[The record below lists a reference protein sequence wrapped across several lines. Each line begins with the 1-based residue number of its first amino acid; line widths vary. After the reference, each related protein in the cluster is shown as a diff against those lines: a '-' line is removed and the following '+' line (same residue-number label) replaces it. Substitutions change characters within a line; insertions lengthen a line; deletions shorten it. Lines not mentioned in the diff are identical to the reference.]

1 MLLNFIWWV
10 NRKDLQGNNVFE
22 GGFLGLDNIGPI
34 DRSAQL
40 PIDGRLEQSDGTAW
54 MAMYCL
60 NLLEMALVLAEHDR
74 TYEDLATKFLEHFTY
89 IANAMDRCGLW
100 SDEDGFHYDV
110 PQVPGSEPV
119 PLRVR
124 SMVGLLPLAATATL
138 TNDTLRRLPDF
149 ASHFEWFRV
158 NKPQHVGNVVHND
171 ANSSDGWLLSIVSP
185 ERLPRILH
193 TMLDDDEF
201 LSPFGIW
208 FPLNYLLIEALL
220 RFDRYLGDG
229 FTIAY
234 PSGGDDAVSLRRI
247 AADLSARLVSLF
259 TDDPTG
265 SRPTFGDADRFQHDP
280 VWHQQLLFHEYF
292 TATPAA
298 GSAPR
303 TRPDGPGSA
312 PT

>member
-1 MLLNFIWWV
+1 
-10 NRKDLQGNNVFE
+10 
-22 GGFLGLDNIGPI
+22 
-34 DRSAQL
+34 
-40 PIDGRLEQSDGTAW
+40 
-54 MAMYCL
+54 
-60 NLLEMALVLAEHDR
+60 
-74 TYEDLATKFLEHFTY
+74 
-89 IANAMDRCGLW
+89 
-100 SDEDGFHYDV
+100 
-110 PQVPGSEPV
+110 
-119 PLRVR
+119 
-124 SMVGLLPLAATATL
+124 MVGLLPLAATATL

-247 AADLSARLVSLF
+247 AADLSARPVSLF

-292 TATPAA
+292 NGDTGCGLGASHQT
-298 GSAPR
+298 GWTGLSANLICAIEPLE
-303 TRPDGPGSA
+303 P
-312 PT
+312 